1 MRLIKLYEDF
11 NYERASLDELRNNL
25 VEHGVPVESWGT
37 GNAKT
42 LKHLYKEIQ
51 QKECS
56 LSDEGEYLVRYIE
69 FVAVKVYYQEN
80 DTLYFLK
87 EDRQEF
93 NDGRVRRRK
102 MPSSVSEKMK
112 SGEDPLVS
120 AIRGIEEEL
129 GVKIESSQLSKR
141 RDIVYNGGSVSYPG
155 LSAKYKG
162 HQFSCYLKKEQF
174 DINGYIEVQKDK
186 KTFFIWDKI

>member
-1 MRLIKLYEDF
+1 MKSIKLYEDF
-11 NYERASLDELRNNL
+11 NYEKSSLDELRNKL
-25 VEHGVPVESWGT
+25 VEHGIPVDSWGT

-42 LKHLYKEIQ
+42 LKHLYNELQ
-51 QKECS
+51 EGECS
-56 LSDEGEYLVRYIE
+56 LSDEGEYLTRYIE
-69 FVAVKVYYQEN
+69 FVGIKVFYKKDEVNY
-80 DTLYFLK
+80 LLK

-129 GVKIESSQLSKR
+129 GIRVESSQLTKR
-141 RDIVYNGGSVSYPG
+141 RDINYDGSSISYPG
-155 LSAKYKG
+155 LTAKYKG
-162 HQFSCYLKKEQF
+162 HQYTCYLTDEQF
-174 DINGYIEVQKDK
+174 DINGYIEVQSDK
-186 KTFFIWDKI
+186 KTFFTWVKL

>member
-1 MRLIKLYEDF
+1 MRIIKLYEEF
-11 NYERASLDELRNNL
+11 NYERLSIDELRNNL
-25 VEHGVPVESWGT
+25 IDHGVPVESWGT

-42 LKHLYKEIQ
+42 LNHLFKEIQ
-51 QKECS
+51 EGECY
-56 LSDEGEYLVRYIE
+56 LSDEGEYLTRYIE
-69 FVAVKVYYQEN
+69 FIGVKVYYQEQGKMW
-80 DTLYFLK
+80 FLN

-141 RDIVYNGGSVSYPG
+141 RDFTYNGSSVSYPG

-162 HQFSCYLKKEQF
+162 HQYSCYLNKEQF
-174 DINGYIEVQKDK
+174 NVNGYIEIQKDK
-186 KTFFIWDKI
+186 KTFFVWEEL